1 MNKFINY
8 DKNILPIPKNKDNSI
23 SPRYTILVMDMLND
37 FVYGRLKS
45 IRARKIIPR
54 IKYLLN
60 FARRKNIPIFYC
72 NDEHLLSDPEIKV
85 WGAHAM
91 KGTKG
96 ADVIKEIK
104 PTNKDYEI
112 PKRGYS
118 AFDEMKLENALKS
131 TYNGKGPTTIIMTG
145 IHTHLCIKHST
156 YDAFRRGYDTIIVE
170 DGVNAFTK
178 KDHVFGLEY
187 MKDNY
192 GAKIKKTSQIIRD
205 INEQSNL

>member
-1 MNKFINY
+1 MNKKSQPVF
-8 DKNILPIPKNKDNSI
+8 KNKDNGV

-37 FVYGRLKS
+37 FIYGRLKS
-45 IRARKIIPR
+45 VRASKIIPK
-54 IKYLLN
+54 IKYLLI

-72 NDEHLLSDPEIKV
+72 NDEHLSSDPEIRV

-96 ADVIKEIK
+96 ADVIQDIK
-104 PTNKDYEI
+104 PTYNDLMI

-118 AFDEMKLENALKS
+118 AFDKSRLERALKS

-145 IHTHLCIKHST
+145 IHTHICIKHST
-156 YDAFRRGYDTIIVE
+156 YDAFTRGYDTIIAE

-178 KDHVFGLEY
+178 NDHIFGLEY
-187 MKDNY
+187 MKANY
-192 GAKIKKTSQIIRD
+192 GTKIKKISEIIRD
-205 INEQSNL
+205 INQQSKL

>member
-1 MNKFINY
+1 MNKKSQPVF
-8 DKNILPIPKNKDNSI
+8 KNKDNGV

-37 FVYGRLKS
+37 FIYGRLKS
-45 IRARKIIPR
+45 VRARKVIPK
-54 IKYLLN
+54 IKYLLD

-72 NDEHLLSDPEIKV
+72 NDEHLSSDPEIRV

-96 ADVIKEIK
+96 ADVIQGIK
-104 PTNKDYEI
+104 PTYNDLMI

-118 AFDEMKLENALKS
+118 AFDKSRLERALKS

-145 IHTHLCIKHST
+145 IHTHICIKHST
-156 YDAFRRGYDTIIVE
+156 YDAFTRGYDTIIAE

-178 KDHVFGLEY
+178 NDHIFGLEY
-187 MKDNY
+187 MKANY
-192 GAKIKKTSQIIRD
+192 GTKIKKISEIIRD
-205 INEQSNL
+205 IKQQSKL

>member
-1 MNKFINY
+1 MNKKSQPVFKI
-8 DKNILPIPKNKDNSI
+8 KDNGV

-37 FVYGRLKS
+37 FIYGRLKS
-45 IRARKIIPR
+45 DRATKIIPK
-54 IKYLLN
+54 IKYLLD

-72 NDEHLLSDPEIKV
+72 NDEHLSSDPEIRV

-96 ADVIKEIK
+96 ADVVQDIK
-104 PTNKDYEI
+104 PTYNDLMI

-118 AFDEMKLENALKS
+118 AFDKSRLERALKS

-145 IHTHLCIKHST
+145 IHTHICIKHST
-156 YDAFRRGYDTIIVE
+156 YDAFTRGYDTIIAE

-178 KDHVFGLEY
+178 SDHIFGLEY
-187 MKDNY
+187 MKANY
-192 GAKIKKTSQIIRD
+192 GTKIKKISEIIRD
-205 INEQSNL
+205 INQQSKL